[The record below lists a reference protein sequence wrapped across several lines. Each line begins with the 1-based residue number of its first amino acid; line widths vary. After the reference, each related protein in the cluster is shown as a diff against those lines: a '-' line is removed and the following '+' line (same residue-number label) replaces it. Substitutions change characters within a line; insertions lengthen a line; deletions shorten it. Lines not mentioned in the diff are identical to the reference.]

1 MALVNSKFFG
11 KDKNGGGSGGGTT
24 KSTNIITR
32 TTRSI
37 EADKLT
43 NTHSIWGN
51 EFDGTQDVNG
61 NLHIV
66 NKTLDVK
73 GDANF
78 DAYVNDDS
86 YIRFRGSESTELN
99 SELQISKV
107 DIDAVGSGQQP

>member
-1 MALVNSKFFG
+1 M
-11 KDKNGGGSGGGTT
+11 
-24 KSTNIITR
+24 
-32 TTRSI
+32 
-37 EADKLT
+37 
-43 NTHSIWGN
+43 
-51 EFDGTQDVNG
+51 NG
-61 NLHIV
+61 NSHIV

>member
-1 MALVNSKFFG
+1 M
-11 KDKNGGGSGGGTT
+11 
-24 KSTNIITR
+24 ITR
-32 TTRSI
+32 TTRST

-43 NTHSIWGN
+43 NAHSIWGN

-61 NLHIV
+61 DLHIV

-73 GDANF
+73 GDSNF

-86 YIRFRGSESTELN
+86 YIRFRGSESPEIN

-107 DIDAVGSGQQP
+107 DIDAVGSRQ